1 MNKGNNLNSGLVWAP
16 YVLSSVITE
25 SIISDNFTPSK
36 NLLSRYTTKIVLSGT
51 YGVIGKN
58 IIRKNKM
65 RNYLLNFNLY
75 KVL

>member
-36 NLLSRYTTKIVLSGT
+36 NLLSRYTTKIVLSGI
-51 YGVIGKN
+51 YGIIGKN
-58 IIRKNKM
+58 IIRKNKIKE
-65 RNYLLNFNLY
+65 LLIKL
-75 KVL
+75 